1 MAGLNFDI
9 TANNSDFLKKTEE
22 IKKGI
27 REAARI
33 IEEKELTCERLKT
46 VIDEVLG
53 NPQELAEIE
62 KTQKAWRLRIPPK

>member
-33 IEEKELTCERLKT
+33 IEEEGKRLEGF
-46 VIDEVLG
+46 DSEVL
-53 NPQELAEIE
+53 
-62 KTQKAWRLRIPPK
+62 KM